1 MDTVANATSAQ
12 ERRQRGVEVVQIGR
26 RSSPEAGRARAPS
39 GEARGYL
46 DQTREDTGVSQT
58 CSEAVRANEAASTR
72 SEGTGVL
79 LEVVRTWD
87 SRRSGVSMTGAA
99 ERDLGSSEKKAD
111 GGADYPRQGPESY
124 SKRWRSKKRKNLS

>member
-1 MDTVANATSAQ
+1 MQT
-12 ERRQRGVEVVQIGR
+12 GG
-26 RSSPEAGRARAPS
+26 RSSPEAGGAQATS
-39 GEARGYL
+39 GEVRGCL
-46 DQTREDTGVSQT
+46 EKIGEDTGVSQT
-58 CSEAVRANEAASTR
+58 CPEAVRANEAASTR

-124 SKRWRSKKRKNLS
+124 SKRRRSKKRKNLS